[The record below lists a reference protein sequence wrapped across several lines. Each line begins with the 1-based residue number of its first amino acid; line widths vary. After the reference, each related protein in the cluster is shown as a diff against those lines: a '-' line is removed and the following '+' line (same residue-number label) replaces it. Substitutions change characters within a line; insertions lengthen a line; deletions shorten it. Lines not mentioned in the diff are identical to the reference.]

1 LFGDVLSCAGSRKEP
16 AGLVVHG
23 AVVSALGEV
32 LMDQGEQSFGYG
44 CGRVS
49 DPDGGSCRC
58 GVDVV
63 ECEFADFADGGAVE
77 QQDQCGDSGR

>member
-1 LFGDVLSCAGSRKEP
+1 M
-16 AGLVVHG
+16 
-23 AVVSALGEV
+23 
-32 LMDQGEQSFGYG
+32 MDEGEQSFGYG

-63 ECEFADFADGGAVE
+63 ACEFADFADGGAVE
-77 QQDQCGDSGR
+77 QQDQGGDSGRYGDMLSFGDGFDQVEALSG